1 MTVSGFTAAGFGAVR
16 EAFEQNFADGLEHGA
31 SFAAWLGDELI
42 VDLRGGFSDRA
53 GTREW
58 DERTLCP
65 VYSAT
70 KPIAALI
77 VARLVERGALDYDA
91 PIADYWPEFAANGK
105 ASITVAEGLSH
116 QAGLPGFP
124 DPIDAALWLDP
135 PALSARLA
143 QLPPMWGRGE
153 GSGYHPLTWG
163 YIAGE
168 LVRRVS
174 TRSLGAILR
183 EDVCAPLD
191 IDFWIGL
198 PETEHGRVAELL
210 KPKAAAEF
218 PHKNAETRAAFL
230 TPWAAAPRGSTEWR
244 KTEIPSANGHGT
256 APAMARLYSAFA
268 QRGRIGE
275 ARIIAP
281 VTWDELTRE
290 RVQGEDRVLPGRVAF
305 GAGVMRNLP
314 LIYGPNPETL
324 CHSGWGGSGA
334 FGDPDTGLAG
344 AYIMN
349 RQGTHLL
356 EDARRSRIIDALY
369 ASL

>member
-1 MTVSGFTAAGFGAVR
+1 MTVSGFTAVGFSAVR
-16 EAFEQNFADGLEHGA
+16 DAFAQNFADGLEQGA

-53 GTREW
+53 GTQAW

-70 KPIAALI
+70 KPIGALI

-91 PIADYWPEFAANGK
+91 PVASYWPEFAANGK
-105 ASITVAEGLSH
+105 STITVAEALSH
-116 QAGLPGFP
+116 QGGLPGFP
-124 DPIDAALWLDP
+124 DAIDPALWLDP
-135 PALSARLA
+135 PALAAELA
-143 QLPPMWGRGE
+143 KLPPMWGRGE

-174 TRSLGAILR
+174 PRSLGTILR
-183 EDVCAPLD
+183 EDICAPHD

-198 PETEHGRVAELL
+198 PESEHGRVAELL

-218 PHKNAETRAAFL
+218 PHRNAETRAAFL
-230 TPWAAAPRGSTEWR
+230 TPWAAAPRGSTQWR
-244 KTEIPSANGHGT
+244 KAEIPSANGHGT
-256 APAMARLYSAFA
+256 AVAMARLYSAFA
-268 QRGRIGE
+268 QKGRIGE
-275 ARIIAP
+275 ARILAP

-290 RVQGEDRVLPGRVAF
+290 RVSGEDRVLPGRVAF

-334 FGDPDTGLAG
+334 FGDPANGLSG

-369 ASL
+369 GCL